1 MESMKTFDRSCGGPR
16 VQNKVL
22 SPNELIR
29 EMHHAQRLENRAWTV
44 LAVAASLV
52 LGLSL
57 LLA

>member
-1 MESMKTFDRSCGGPR
+1 MKNIGRSCSRPR